1 MYYTQYLV
9 RTHCYDRV
17 GTRVR
22 RIRVQIRSHRFEW
35 RTVPKLVEAGR
46 TPRSRLS
53 RSSPDAMSSQYRVS
67 PPAELVSD
75 LCQSRASRHSP
86 FLSAGYFV
94 FSRHFSVRR
103 TLKYETVVSRDFLV
117 FVASARVRIP
127 FSWSREHTPGTSTYK
142 LDTYSTHTVI
152 QCHSGV
158 TSGENKN

>member
-1 MYYTQYLV
+1 MGVPIPSYTLLTLMYYTQYLV

-67 PPAELVSD
+67 P
-75 LCQSRASRHSP
+75 HSP

-127 FSWSREHTPGTSTYK
+127 FSWSREHTPGTSTY
-142 LDTYSTHTVI
+142 T
-152 QCHSGV
+152 C
-158 TSGENKN
+158 TS